1 MKRVARALGSL
12 GAIAVV
18 STTQL
23 LWPVQPARSQVTT
36 STFCAMPGKDG
47 VDTGN
52 IAIVNSY
59 YEGPSANTTI
69 NAGSTSIPVGPI
81 NSAGNQVT
89 ITPGDLLLIIQMQD
103 ADINFTDTSNYGA
116 GNGSGSGYTALNRT
130 GLYEYVVAQNSV
142 GTGGGT
148 IQIRGTGS
156 GGGLINSYRQEAASI
171 TAAGQRTYQVVRVP
185 QYTSTTLTGTIRSPG
200 AWNGKSGGIVAL
212 DVATALN
219 LANGTI
225 EVQDKGFRGGGGTT
239 NTDTYPARED
249 EAYRTDGDVARG
261 GMKGEGIAGTPLQV
275 FDGVNT
281 TPTGID
287 GYPRLSSQ
295 DSYTTI
301 GNTQGGSRARGAP
314 GNAGGGGNQ
323 HNSGGGGGGNWGAGG
338 QGGNSIK
345 TPSND
350 DNTPATGVSKPV
362 GGKGGAAFPTNIDRL
377 IMGGGGGAGD
387 ANNGTAGS
395 GGLGGGIVMIRA
407 GSITGTG
414 SISARARDGIITPTD
429 DGGSGAGAG
438 GSILIHAN
446 QGSLAGITLNAS
458 GGKGGDTNTQ
468 RPINYDFG
476 PGGGGGGGVIFSSLP
491 IGTANVSGGQPGKSF
506 NGLLGGTVG
515 VTRGAMA
522 GADGRVSAGITAA
535 QIPGIRSGADCSVQV
550 SGQVWRD
557 TNSSVT
563 QDSGEL
569 GTNAGGLFVYLMDS
583 NNKVLAKAT
592 VQSNGTY
599 TLVAPSNAT
608 NLTLRLSADG
618 SRNVG
623 DTAPLASLPNSLR
636 NTGEN
641 IDGTIETI
649 TPGEISLTTTT
660 TALSNRN
667 FGINDY
673 VISPERGKIIINEV
687 LYSQTGNA
695 KTVNDE
701 FIELY
706 NGSNATVDFSG
717 WKLMDGNLIAN
728 DLDGSGSITGN
739 TTAYLFPSGTQLGPN
754 QYAVIWIGSENANTQ
769 ASGATFQAWLG
780 QSQKLN
786 NDGDDVWLYDNQT
799 RIVDYMAYGSGSSI
813 STPPN
818 TLNLWNSTYQNS
830 LAGASTGQSI
840 SLTPN
845 GQDGNTSA
853 CWEETTSANANTPSS
868 SPRCTGYL
876 PTRDTDSVTIGSI
889 NRVTSVGVSNNGG
902 RANVLLVKRITRIN
916 DLTTTLGGDNLAAY
930 KQDNTYPYDDN
941 VLELPNT
948 HPFPDTDKWPGTIA
962 NTSSTFLIGG
972 MNGGTTK
979 PNDVIEYTIY
989 FISSGFSEPKN
1000 VQLCDRI
1007 PKDTT
1012 FVPNAFNASSPA
1024 PGGGSGERGILVS
1037 QNGSFAHT
1045 NSADGDQGRYYAPG
1059 ESLPTSCGT
1068 ATNTTGA
1075 IVVNL
1080 GNIPFATGQGTP
1092 NNSYGYFRFRAKVN

>member
-1 MKRVARALGSL
+1 V
-12 GAIAVV
+12 GA
-18 STTQL
+18 
-23 LWPVQPARSQVTT
+23 
-36 STFCAMPGKDG
+36 
-47 VDTGN
+47 
-52 IAIVNSY
+52 
-59 YEGPSANTTI
+59 
-69 NAGSTSIPVGPI
+69 
-81 NSAGNQVT
+81 
-89 ITPGDLLLIIQMQD
+89 
-103 ADINFTDTSNYGA
+103 
-116 GNGSGSGYTALNRT
+116 
-130 GLYEYVVAQNSV
+130 
-142 GTGGGT
+142 GGGT
-148 IQIRGTGS
+148 IQIRGAGS
-156 GGGLINSYRQEAASI
+156 GGGLINSYRQEAANI
-171 TAAGQRTYQVVRVP
+171 TAFGQRTYQVVRVP

-212 DVATALN
+212 DVANTLS
-219 LANGTI
+219 LSNGTV

-239 NTDTYPARED
+239 NTDTYPPEED

-261 GMKGEGIAGTPLQV
+261 GMKGEGVAGTPSQV
-275 FDGVNT
+275 FDGVST
-281 TPTGID
+281 TPTNID
-287 GYPRLSSQ
+287 GYPRLATQ

-301 GNTQGGSRARGAP
+301 GNTNGGSRARGAP

-323 HNSGGGGGGNWGAGG
+323 HNSGGGGGSNWGTGG

-350 DNTPATGVSKPV
+350 DNTPSTGVSKPV
-362 GGKGGAAFPTNIDRL
+362 GGKGGATFPATVDRL

-407 GSITGTG
+407 GSIAGTGT
-414 SISARARDGIITPTD
+414 ISARAKDGTTTPTD

-446 QGSLAGITLNAS
+446 QGSLTGIALNAS

-468 RPINYDFG
+468 QPINYDFG

-491 IGTANVSGGQPGKSF
+491 IGTSNVLGGQPGRSF
-506 NGLLGGTVG
+506 NGMLGGTTG
-515 VTRGAMA
+515 VTRGAMS
-522 GADGRVSAGITAA
+522 GADGRVSTGITAT
-535 QIPGIRSGADCSVQV
+535 QIPGVRSGADCSVTV

-557 TNSSVT
+557 LNSSVT
-563 QDSGEL
+563 QDSGEA
-569 GTNAGGLFVYLMDS
+569 GTNAGGLFVYLLDS
-583 NNKVLAKAT
+583 NNRVFSKAT
-592 VQSNGTY
+592 VQSDGTY
-599 TLVAPSNAT
+599 TLLAPNNAT
-608 NLTLRLSADG
+608 NLTLRLSTDS
-618 SRNVG
+618 SRNIG
-623 DTAPLASLPNSLR
+623 DTAPLASLPGSLKH
-636 NTGEN
+636 TGEN

-660 TALSNRN
+660 TALPNRN

-695 KTVNDE
+695 NTVNDE

-706 NGSNATVDFSG
+706 NASNTTVSLKG

-728 DLDGSGSITGN
+728 DLDGNGSITGGSAPY
-739 TTAYLFPSGTQLGPN
+739 TFPDIKLDPN
-754 QYAVIWIGSENANTQ
+754 QYAVIWIGTNNANTQ
-769 ASGATFQAWLG
+769 ASGATFQDWLG

-786 NDGDDVWLYDNQT
+786 NSGDDIWLYDNET
-799 RIVDYMAYGSGSSI
+799 RIVDYIAYGSSSSI
-813 STPPN
+813 STPPSA
-818 TLNLWNSTYQNS
+818 LNLWNSTYQNS
-830 LAGASTGQSI
+830 LTVSNAGISI

-853 CWEETTSANANTPSS
+853 CWESTTSGSANTPSV
-868 SPRCTGYL
+868 SPRCTAYL
-876 PTRDTDSVTIGSI
+876 PTRDTDGTV

-902 RANVLLVKRITRIN
+902 ASNVLLVKRITRIN

-941 VLELPNT
+941 VLELPAT
-948 HPFPDTDKWPGTIA
+948 HPFPDTNKWPSTVA

-972 MNGGTTK
+972 TNGGTTK

-989 FISSGFSEPKN
+989 FISGGYSEPKN

-1007 PKDTT
+1007 PQNTS
-1012 FVPNAFNASSPA
+1012 FVPDAFNTSSPA
-1024 PGGGSGERGILVS
+1024 TGGISGDRGILIS

-1045 NSADGDQGRYYAPG
+1045 NTADGDQGRYYAPG
-1059 ESLPTSCGT
+1059 ESLPASCGT
-1068 ATNTTGA
+1068 APNNTGA
-1075 IVVNL
+1075 VVVTL
-1080 GNIPFATGQGTP
+1080 GNIPLATGQGTP
-1092 NNSYGYFRFRAKVN
+1092 NNAFGYFRFRARIN